1 MTYRVCRHLT
11 SSTFT
16 VDGQLCKVFLDPQFE
31 YRPGFWMWNVGF
43 AVGKSRLQLND
54 WYWKRRNK
62 RWRSLHQKL
71 VGTSGIRTISRG
83 FREVLKLR
91 WNIEPGDIIC
101 LDCTSKDPEKQFR
114 TWMRWAPSKKHP
126 EWTVD
131 FQEKRFFWHRPPYPD
146 DAIRQQFRIRPVT
159 PADPL
164 ANTSESRYYD
174 CFRVDL
180 KVPCTDLS
188 MDQTLG
194 LLGQVLNS

>member
-11 SSTFT
+11 SSTFV
-16 VDGQLCKVFLDPQFE
+16 VDGQLCKVFLEPQFE

-43 AVGKSRLQLND
+43 AVGKSRRQLND
-54 WYWKRRNK
+54 WYYRKQNKRR
-62 RWRSLHQKL
+62 RSLDARLTGK
-71 VGTSGIRTISRG
+71 SGMKAFSSGVRTM
-83 FREVLKLR
+83 LR
-91 WNIEPGDIIC
+91 MRWALQPGDVIVI
-101 LDCTSKDPEKQFR
+101 DCTSNSPEKQFR
-114 TWMRWAPSKKHP
+114 SYWYWLRRHREWVIDFEEKKI
-126 EWTVD
+126 
-131 FQEKRFFWHRPPYPD
+131 FWHRPPYPD

-174 CFRVDL
+174 CFRVEP
-180 KVPCTDLS
+180 KVHCNELS